1 MAELPNTGAGS
12 SEQDDAA
19 AEKGNESGQN
29 DSGSGAG
36 EGDGTATGDDKDD
49 NDTGEGGDD
58 DAEPPTR
65 KRMTP
70 KDFII
75 QRQQRKI
82 ERMEAN
88 KEGQQADDEGG
99 ESDDEGD
106 VDPADEETIAKV
118 VDKRLAAE
126 KAAVEAQRADNKEV
140 DDFLTANPDFK
151 PFEAKARKYM
161 QHETRKS
168 VPIDEI
174 FFAVAGKALLKI
186 GAKRGAAAKDEAQ
199 ESQAGGGRGAGS
211 GGSKT
216 NAFEMP
222 KSDFEAMQHEV
233 RTRQRG

>member
-1 MAELPNTGAGS
+1 MAESQNAGAGS
-12 SEQDDAA
+12 SEQDEAA
-19 AEKGNESGQN
+19 AEKGTESDQN
-29 DSGSGAG
+29 DSGAGAEG
-36 EGDGTATGDDKDD
+36 GDGSANADDKGDD
-49 NDTGEGGDD
+49 DTGEGGDD

-65 KRMTP
+65 KRMGP

-82 ERMEAN
+82 EKMAAN
-88 KEGQQADDEGG
+88 KEGQQADDGG
-99 ESDDEGD
+99 EASGDDDD
-106 VDPADEETIAKV
+106 VDPADEATIEKV

-126 KAAVEAQRADNKEV
+126 KAAAEAQRADDKEV
-140 DDFLTANPDFK
+140 NDFLAANPDFK

-199 ESQAGGGRGAGS
+199 ESRAGGGTGSGA
-211 GGSKT
+211 GGSKQ
-216 NAFEMP
+216 NAFDLP
-222 KSDFEAMQHEV
+222 KQDFEAMQHQV
-233 RTRQRG
+233 RTRQR